1 MAHGARAR
9 AQPDHIAGRCAFKA
23 LKAFKAFKAFKT
35 FKTFKAHS
43 GSLSRMQEH
52 RGTGARERVLRGHR
66 AARQLG
72 GGWMVSQMASS
83 LRGTRARIHVW
94 IPSVSVLFV
103 VALCLCTLLASI
115 RDDSIGLLLMPIAC
129 ALVCAGCRMRRLI
142 NTWMRRLMNTRG
154 GSTGSRPTS
163 PASLQA
169 QQAYKPGKMQN
180 GTVKVWAG
188 CRMRRLVNTCGGS
201 TGSRPTSPAS
211 LQAQLQGVQILQEG
225 TGERRDCSANGV
237 PICKT

>member
-1 MAHGARAR
+1 M
-9 AQPDHIAGRCAFKA
+9 
-23 LKAFKAFKAFKT
+23 L
-35 FKTFKAHS
+35 
-43 GSLSRMQEH
+43 
-52 RGTGARERVLRGHR
+52 
-66 AARQLG
+66 
-72 GGWMVSQMASS
+72 SQMASS

-103 VALCLCTLLASI
+103 VALCLCTLVASI

-169 QQAYKPGKMQN
+169 QQAYKPSK
-180 GTVKVWAG
+180 
-188 CRMRRLVNTCGGS
+188 
-201 TGSRPTSPAS
+201 PTLPVPPRSHAEW
-211 LQAQLQGVQILQEG
+211 EG
-225 TGERRDCSANGV
+225 TGERRDREKCQKTVSRSQDLQDLSARKIAQLPQQRMQVLRCQECEQSFFACRVGGHGRENRPLHGA
-237 PICKT
+237 

>member
-1 MAHGARAR
+1 
-9 AQPDHIAGRCAFKA
+9 
-23 LKAFKAFKAFKT
+23 
-35 FKTFKAHS
+35 
-43 GSLSRMQEH
+43 
-52 RGTGARERVLRGHR
+52 
-66 AARQLG
+66 
-72 GGWMVSQMASS
+72 MVSQLASS

-103 VALCLCTLLASI
+103 VALCLCTLVASI

-169 QQAYKPGKMQN
+169 RQDAKWHGEGLGRLSDAKIGEYVRRLYGLTSYKPSK
-180 GTVKVWAG
+180 
-188 CRMRRLVNTCGGS
+188 
-201 TGSRPTSPAS
+201 PTLPVPPRSHAEW
-211 LQAQLQGVQILQEG
+211 EG
-225 TGERRDCSANGV
+225 TSERRDREKCQKTVSRSQDLQDLSTRKIAQLPQQRMQVLRCQEFGQSFFACRVGV
-237 PICKT
+237 HGRENRPLHGV

>member
-1 MAHGARAR
+1 MLFRSSSQRKSFPHAGAPGHG
-9 AQPDHIAGRCAFKA
+9 
-23 LKAFKAFKAFKT
+23 
-35 FKTFKAHS
+35 S
-43 GSLSRMQEH
+43 
-52 RGTGARERVLRGHR
+52 TGASLRGHR

-103 VALCLCTLLASI
+103 VALCLCTLVASI

-169 QQAYKPGKMQN
+169 RQDAKWHGEGLGRLSDAKIDEY
-180 GTVKVWAG
+180 V
-188 CRMRRLVNTCGGS
+188 RRLYGDRKS
-201 TGSRPTSPAS
+201 TRLNSSHSSVSRMPS
-211 LQAQLQGVQILQEG
+211 
-225 TGERRDCSANGV
+225 SA
-237 PICKT
+237 

>member
-1 MAHGARAR
+1 
-9 AQPDHIAGRCAFKA
+9 
-23 LKAFKAFKAFKT
+23 
-35 FKTFKAHS
+35 
-43 GSLSRMQEH
+43 
-52 RGTGARERVLRGHR
+52 
-66 AARQLG
+66 
-72 GGWMVSQMASS
+72 MVSQMANP

-103 VALCLCTLLASI
+103 VALCLCTLVASI

-169 QQAYKPGKMQN
+169 RQDAKWHDEGLGRLSDAKIGEYVRRLYGLTSYKPSK
-180 GTVKVWAG
+180 
-188 CRMRRLVNTCGGS
+188 
-201 TGSRPTSPAS
+201 PTSPAPRCPD
-211 LQAQLQGVQILQEG
+211 LAGGHGREKRLL
-225 TGERRDCSANGV
+225 R
-237 PICKT
+237 

>member
-1 MAHGARAR
+1 
-9 AQPDHIAGRCAFKA
+9 
-23 LKAFKAFKAFKT
+23 
-35 FKTFKAHS
+35 
-43 GSLSRMQEH
+43 
-52 RGTGARERVLRGHR
+52 
-66 AARQLG
+66 
-72 GGWMVSQMASS
+72 MVSQMASS

-103 VALCLCTLLASI
+103 VALCLCTLVASI

-169 QQAYKPGKMQN
+169 RQDAKWHDEGLGRLSDAKIGEYVRRLYGLTSYKPSK
-180 GTVKVWAG
+180 
-188 CRMRRLVNTCGGS
+188 
-201 TGSRPTSPAS
+201 PTSPAS
-211 LQAQLQGVQILQEG
+211 LQARQDAKWHGEG
-225 TGERRDCSANGV
+225 LGRLSDAKIGEYARRLYGLTSYKPSKPTSPAR
-237 PICKT
+237 CKMAR